1 MISEVSVKIDQN
13 IMIIK
18 TLVALAPLFGLLGT
32 VTGMIVVFDVMA
44 FTGGGDAK
52 AMAGGVSQATVP
64 TMSGMV
70 AALSGVFGMTYVER
84 SAEREKHLLE
94 DHLTMDH

>member
-1 MISEVSVKIDQN
+1 M
-13 IMIIK
+13 
-18 TLVALAPLFGLLGT
+18 LLLIHPYT
-32 VTGMIVVFDVMA
+32 A

-70 AALSGVFGMTYVER
+70 AALSGVFGLTYIER
-84 SAEREKHLLE
+84 HAEREKHLLE